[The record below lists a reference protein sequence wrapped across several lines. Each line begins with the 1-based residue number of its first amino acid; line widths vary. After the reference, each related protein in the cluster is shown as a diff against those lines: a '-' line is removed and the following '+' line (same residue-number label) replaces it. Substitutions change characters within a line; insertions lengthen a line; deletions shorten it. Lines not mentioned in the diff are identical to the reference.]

1 MSALPSDDREE
12 DAKDDERGGG
22 LVSFLSSTV
31 VLGRLAK
38 AE

>member
-1 MSALPSDDREE
+1 MSALPSDDI
-12 DAKDDERGGG
+12 ERGGG